1 MGFVRLILVGV
12 FTGIYV
18 RKLSSLFIKHG
29 RVEISKKESVEV
41 DKNFKTLKRKY
52 KYLFNDTL
60 LFKSKIEARK
70 KAELIAE
77 LLSEWLAFPESQ
89 IKLNKLTFEAFLWLP
104 DEIAK
109 DLSDLLAHKKN
120 APEVRDILLKIRKY
134 LLNNKTNL
142 EPKEIIIFTQEHIK
156 KLFEKAINESKSS

>member
-1 MGFVRLILVGV
+1 MTSGIVSAIFILWFKFRLQ
-12 FTGIYV
+12 Y
-18 RKLSSLFIKHG
+18 SIKH
-29 RVEISKKESVEV
+29 EY
-41 DKNFKTLKRKY
+41 DKNIEKY
-52 KYLFNDTL
+52 KNEF
-60 LFKSKIEARK
+60 EARK